1 MTQTHGAWTV
11 VLPRAQL
18 QLLSQTFPAAQGD
31 LCWGFP
37 VSWQT
42 LLLRVCVRY
51 VCVPVS
57 ACCVHVSMSVFPMCF
72 CVYVDAYV
80 CVPCVSLCVSYA
92 CFHVCVCVCVSTC
105 VCTWVCV
112 CVPVFVCRVHVSV
125 SISVYVCTCVC
136 VRGYM
141 RVCVLGCVCVVC
153 VSLCVRV
160 PCVCAA
166 TGGTTAPW
174 L

>member
-18 QLLSQTFPAAQGD
+18 QLSSQTLPAAQGD

-112 CVPVFVCRVHVSV
+112 CVSLCLCVVCMFLCLYLCMCVHVSV
-125 SISVYVCTCVC
+125 CVGTCVC
-136 VRGYM
+136 VYLGA
-141 RVCVLGCVCVVC
+141 CV
-153 VSLCVRV
+153 
-160 PCVCAA
+160 
-166 TGGTTAPW
+166 
-174 L
+174 